1 MIRIIFFVIQII
13 LTIALVSFILS
24 NNFVVSFDIGEYQ
37 YSFSS
42 NLFFA
47 IIGTILIILYFVQY
61 IFFKTRFT
69 FQKYLFLNKYK
80 RLQKG
85 YNYFVDAMIAIANKD
100 HKLAI
105 SSNNKMDNYIKDDPG
120 LSLLLKSEVLKIEKK
135 YDQLSKVYEEMIK
148 KKSTQTLGYRGLME
162 QNLKNQD
169 FHHAFIYGEKLFSL
183 NPQIEKLYETLVQ
196 IISKTR
202 NWNQLVVI
210 SDKAYSKRIINE
222 ETAKENKSIAFYEI
236 AKIKMHSDV
245 NDSLNFIQKAMKLK
259 RNFSPYVKLY
269 LEILLLNDKLAHT
282 KKIIK
287 KFWVEKP
294 SSSLRNVITS
304 ILKTNNLDNIDFIQY
319 IIDKNINN
327 IESKKL
333 LVDFAIYL
341 NQWNIARNN
350 IKGLIGANPTQE
362 ICLFM
367 ADIELGEF
375 NDIQK
380 SESWKLRAQNAELEY
395 FWICNITNMS
405 QKNWSALS
413 DSGYFNSLEWRR
425 PKMLNQNLYTK

>member
-24 NNFVVSFDIGEYQ
+24 NNFVVSFDIGDYQ

-148 KKSTQTLGYRGLME
+148 KKNTQTLGYRGLME

-245 NDSLNFIQKAMKLK
+245 NDSLNFMQKAMRLK
-259 RNFSPYVKLY
+259 RNFPPYIKLY
-269 LEILLLNDKLAHT
+269 LEILLLNDKLAQT

-319 IIDKNINN
+319 IVDKNINN

>member
-1 MIRIIFFVIQII
+1 LIRIIFFVIQII

-148 KKSTQTLGYRGLME
+148 KQNTQTLGYRGLME

-245 NDSLNFIQKAMKLK
+245 NDSLNFMQKAMRLK
-259 RNFSPYVKLY
+259 RNFPPYIKLY
-269 LEILLLNDKLAHT
+269 LEILLLNDKLAQT

-319 IIDKNINN
+319 IVDKNINN

>member
-47 IIGTILIILYFVQY
+47 IIGTILIILYFIQY

-105 SSNNKMDNYIKDDPG
+105 SSNNKMDSYIKDDPG
-120 LSLLLKSEVLKIEKK
+120 LSLLLKSEVFKIEKK

-148 KKSTQTLGYRGLME
+148 KTNTQTLGYRGLME

-245 NDSLNFIQKAMKLK
+245 NDSLNFMQKAMRLK
-259 RNFSPYVKLY
+259 RNFPPYIKLY
-269 LEILLLNDKLAHT
+269 LEILLLNDKLAQT

-319 IIDKNINN
+319 IVDKNINN

>member
-148 KKSTQTLGYRGLME
+148 KKNTQTLGYRGLME

-245 NDSLNFIQKAMKLK
+245 NDSLNFMQKAMRLK
-259 RNFSPYVKLY
+259 RNFPPYIKLY
-269 LEILLLNDKLAHT
+269 LEILLLNDKLAQT

-319 IIDKNINN
+319 IVDKNINN

-413 DSGYFNSLEWRR
+413 DSGYFNSLEWKR

>member
-24 NNFVVSFDIGEYQ
+24 NNFIVSFDIGEYQ

-202 NWNQLVVI
+202 NWNQLVEI

-222 ETAKENKSIAFYEI
+222 ETKKENKSIAFYEI

-245 NDSLNFIQKAMKLK
+245 KDSLNFIQKAMKLK
-259 RNFSPYVKLY
+259 RNFPPYIKLY
-269 LEILLLNDKLAHT
+269 LEILLLNNNLAKI

-304 ILKTNNLDNIDFIQY
+304 ILKTNNLDNIEFIQH
-319 IIDKNINN
+319 IVDKNINN

-333 LVDFAIYL
+333 LIDFAIYL

-367 ADIELGEF
+367 ADIEMGEF

-380 SESWKLRAQNAELEY
+380 SESWKLRAQNAELEC

-413 DSGYFNSLEWRR
+413 DSGYFNSLEWKR

>member
-148 KKSTQTLGYRGLME
+148 KKNTQTLGYRGLME

-196 IISKTR
+196 IISKTK

-222 ETAKENKSIAFYEI
+222 IITKENKSIAFYEI

-245 NDSLNFIQKAMKLK
+245 NDSLNFMQKAMRLK
-259 RNFSPYVKLY
+259 RNFPPYIKLY
-269 LEILLLNDKLAHT
+269 LEILLLNDKLAQT

-319 IIDKNINN
+319 IVDKNINN

>member
-1 MIRIIFFVIQII
+1 VIQII

-47 IIGTILIILYFVQY
+47 IIGTILVILYFVQY

-148 KKSTQTLGYRGLME
+148 KKNTQTLGYRGLME

-222 ETAKENKSIAFYEI
+222 ETTKENKSIAFYEI

-245 NDSLNFIQKAMKLK
+245 NDSLNFMQKAMRLK
-259 RNFSPYVKLY
+259 RNFPPYIKLY
-269 LEILLLNDKLAHT
+269 LEILLLNDKLAQT

-319 IIDKNINN
+319 IVDKNINN

-413 DSGYFNSLEWRR
+413 DSGYFNSLEWKR

>member
-13 LTIALVSFILS
+13 LTIALVSVILS

-42 NLFFA
+42 NIFFA

-148 KKSTQTLGYRGLME
+148 KKNTQTLGYRGLME

-245 NDSLNFIQKAMKLK
+245 NDSLNFMQKAMRLK
-259 RNFSPYVKLY
+259 RNFPPYIKLY
-269 LEILLLNDKLAHT
+269 LEILLLNDKLAQT

-319 IIDKNINN
+319 IVDKNINN

>member
-1 MIRIIFFVIQII
+1 MIRLIFFVIQII
-13 LTIALVSFILS
+13 LIIALVSFILS

-105 SSNNKMDNYIKDDPG
+105 SSNNKMDSYIKDDPG

-135 YDQLSKVYEEMIK
+135 YDQLAKVYEEMIK
-148 KKSTQTLGYRGLME
+148 KKNTQTLGYRGLME

-245 NDSLNFIQKAMKLK
+245 NDSLNFMQKAMRLK
-259 RNFSPYVKLY
+259 RNFPPYIKLY
-269 LEILLLNDKLAHT
+269 LEILLLNDKLAQT

-319 IIDKNINN
+319 IVDKNINN

>member
-13 LTIALVSFILS
+13 LTIALVSIILS

-42 NLFFA
+42 NIFFA

-183 NPQIEKLYETLVQ
+183 NPQIEKLYQTLVQ

-245 NDSLNFIQKAMKLK
+245 NDSLNFMQKAMRLK
-259 RNFSPYVKLY
+259 RNFPPYIKLY
-269 LEILLLNDKLAHT
+269 LEILLLNDKLAQT

-319 IIDKNINN
+319 IVDKNINN

>member
-1 MIRIIFFVIQII
+1 MRKLIFFIFQILIIFG
-13 LTIALVSFILS
+13 LVSFILS
-24 NNFVVSFDIGEYQ
+24 NNFIISFDIREYQ

-47 IIGTILIILYFVQY
+47 TIGMLLIILYLVQY

-85 YNYFVDAMIAIANKD
+85 YNYFADAMIAIANKD

-105 SSNNKMDNYIKDDPG
+105 SSNNKMDNYLKDNPG

-135 YDQLSKVYEEMIK
+135 YDQLMNVYEEMIK
-148 KKSTQTLGYRGLME
+148 KKNTETLGYRGLME
-162 QNLKNQD
+162 QNLKKQD
-169 FHHAFIYGEKLFSL
+169 LHHAFIYGEKLFSL

-196 IISKTR
+196 IVSKTK
-202 NWNQLVVI
+202 NWNQLVLI
-210 SDKAYSKRIINE
+210 SDKAYSKRVIKESI
-222 ETAKENKSIAFYEI
+222 ASENKSIAYYEI
-236 AKIKMHSDV
+236 AKIKMHSDRK
-245 NDSLNFIQKAMKLK
+245 DSLKFIQKAMNLK
-259 RNFSPYVKLY
+259 RSFPPYIKLY
-269 LEILLLNDKLAHT
+269 LEILLLSNNLIEI

-294 SSSLRNVITS
+294 SSALRNVFTEV
-304 ILKTNNLDNIDFIQY
+304 LKDNNLDNIDFIEY
-319 IIDKNINN
+319 IIDKNISNS
-327 IESKKL
+327 ESKKL

-341 NQWNIARNN
+341 NQWSIARNN
-350 IKGLIGANPTQE
+350 IKGLIGTNPSRE

-395 FWICNITNMS
+395 LWICNTTNMF
-405 QKNWSALS
+405 QKNWTALS
-413 DSGYFNSLEWRR
+413 ESGYFNSLEWRR
-425 PKMLNQNLYTK
+425 PKMLNQNIYTQ

>member
-1 MIRIIFFVIQII
+1 
-13 LTIALVSFILS
+13 
-24 NNFVVSFDIGEYQ
+24 
-37 YSFSS
+37 
-42 NLFFA
+42 
-47 IIGTILIILYFVQY
+47 
-61 IFFKTRFT
+61 
-69 FQKYLFLNKYK
+69 
-80 RLQKG
+80 
-85 YNYFVDAMIAIANKD
+85 
-100 HKLAI
+100 
-105 SSNNKMDNYIKDDPG
+105 MDNYVKDYPG

-148 KKSTQTLGYRGLME
+148 KKNTQTLGYRGLME

-245 NDSLNFIQKAMKLK
+245 NDSLNFMQKAMRLK
-259 RNFSPYVKLY
+259 RNFPPYIKLY
-269 LEILLLNDKLAHT
+269 LEILLLNDKLAQT

-294 SSSLRNVITS
+294 SSSLRNAITS

-319 IIDKNINN
+319 IVDKNINN

-341 NQWNIARNN
+341 NQGNIARNN

-413 DSGYFNSLEWRR
+413 DSGYFNSLEWKR

>member
-1 MIRIIFFVIQII
+1 MIRLVIFLIQISI
-13 LTIALVSFILS
+13 IIGIVSIVIS
-24 NNFVVSFDIGEYQ
+24 NTFVVSFDIGEYQ

-42 NLFFA
+42 NLFFS
-47 IIGTILIILYFVQY
+47 LIAFLLVILYIIQY
-61 IFFKTRFT
+61 IFFKTRFS
-69 FQKYLFLNKYK
+69 FQRYLFVQKYK

-105 SSNNKMDNYIKDDPG
+105 SSNNKMDSYIKDDPG
-120 LSLLLKSEVLKIEKK
+120 LSLLLKSEVFKIEKK

-148 KKSTQTLGYRGLME
+148 KTNTQTLGYRGLME

-245 NDSLNFIQKAMKLK
+245 NDSLNFMQKAMRLK
-259 RNFSPYVKLY
+259 RNFPPYIKLY
-269 LEILLLNDKLAHT
+269 LEILLLNDKLAQT

-319 IIDKNINN
+319 IVDKNINN

>member
-148 KKSTQTLGYRGLME
+148 KQNTQTLGYRGLME

-245 NDSLNFIQKAMKLK
+245 NDSLNFMQKAMRLK
-259 RNFSPYVKLY
+259 RNFPPYIKLY
-269 LEILLLNDKLAHT
+269 LEILLLNDKLAQT

-319 IIDKNINN
+319 IVDKNINN

-413 DSGYFNSLEWRR
+413 DSGYFNSLEWKR

>member
-148 KKSTQTLGYRGLME
+148 KQNTQTLGYRGLME

-245 NDSLNFIQKAMKLK
+245 NDSLNFMQKAMRLK
-259 RNFSPYVKLY
+259 RNFPPYIKLY
-269 LEILLLNDKLAHT
+269 LEILLLNDKLAQT

-319 IIDKNINN
+319 IVDKNINN

>member
-24 NNFVVSFDIGEYQ
+24 NNFVVSFDIGDYQ

-148 KKSTQTLGYRGLME
+148 KKNTQTLGYRGLME

-245 NDSLNFIQKAMKLK
+245 NDSLNFMQKAMRLK
-259 RNFSPYVKLY
+259 RNFPPYIKLY
-269 LEILLLNDKLAHT
+269 LEILLLNDKLAQT

-319 IIDKNINN
+319 IVDKNINN

-413 DSGYFNSLEWRR
+413 DSGYFNSLEWKR

>member
-1 MIRIIFFVIQII
+1 LRKLIFFVLQILI
-13 LTIALVSFILS
+13 IFGVVSFVVS
-24 NNFVVSFDIGEYQ
+24 NQFIVSFDIGEYQ

-42 NLFFA
+42 NLLFVT
-47 IIGTILIILYFVQY
+47 IGLLLIILYLLQY

-69 FQKYLFLNKYK
+69 FQKYLFLNKQK

-85 YNYFVDAMIAIANKD
+85 YNYFADAMIAIANKD

-105 SSNNKMDNYIKDDPG
+105 SSNNKMDHYLRDNPG

-135 YDQLSKVYEEMIK
+135 YDQLTNVYEEMIK
-148 KKSTQTLGYRGLME
+148 KKNTETLGYRGLME

-196 IISKTR
+196 IVSKTK
-202 NWNQLVVI
+202 NWNQLVLV
-210 SDKAYSKRIINE
+210 SDKAYSKRVITEN
-222 ETAKENKSIAFYEI
+222 TASENKSIAYYEI
-236 AKIKMHSDV
+236 AKIKMHSDKK
-245 NDSLNFIQKAMKLK
+245 DSLKYIQKAMKLK
-259 RNFSPYVKLY
+259 KSFPPYIKLY
-269 LEILLLNDKLAHT
+269 LEILLLNDNLIQI

-294 SSSLRNVITS
+294 SSSLRIVITE
-304 ILKTNNLDNIDFIQY
+304 ILKEKNLDNIDFIKY
-319 IIDKNINN
+319 IVDKNINN
-327 IESKKL
+327 SESKKL

-341 NQWNIARNN
+341 NQWSMARNN
-350 IKGLIGANPTQE
+350 IKGLIGTNPSQE

-380 SESWKLRAQNAELEY
+380 SESWKLRAQNAELE
-395 FWICNITNMS
+395 FLWICNITNML
-405 QKNWSALS
+405 QKNWTALS
-413 DSGYFNSLEWRR
+413 ESGYFNSLEWRR
-425 PKMLNQNLYTK
+425 PKMLNQNIYTK

>member
-47 IIGTILIILYFVQY
+47 IIGTILVILYFVQY

-148 KKSTQTLGYRGLME
+148 KKNTQTLGYRGLME

-245 NDSLNFIQKAMKLK
+245 NDSLNFMQKAMRLK
-259 RNFSPYVKLY
+259 RNFPPYIKLY
-269 LEILLLNDKLAHT
+269 LEILLLNDKLAQT

-319 IIDKNINN
+319 IVDKNINN

>member
-24 NNFVVSFDIGEYQ
+24 NNFVVSFDIGYYQ

-148 KKSTQTLGYRGLME
+148 KKNTETLGYRGLME

-236 AKIKMHSDV
+236 AKIKMHSDI

-259 RNFSPYVKLY
+259 KNFPPYIKLY
-269 LEILLLNDKLAHT
+269 LEILLLNDKLAQT

-294 SSSLRNVITS
+294 SYSLRKVITS

-319 IIDKNINN
+319 IVDKNINN

-341 NQWNIARNN
+341 NQLNIARNN

>member
-1 MIRIIFFVIQII
+1 M
-13 LTIALVSFILS
+13 SFILS
-24 NNFVVSFDIGEYQ
+24 NNFIVSFDIGEYQ

-47 IIGTILIILYFVQY
+47 FIGTILIILYFVQY
-61 IFFKTRFT
+61 IFFKTRFSL
-69 FQKYLFLNKYK
+69 QRYLFLNKYK

-105 SSNNKMDNYIKDDPG
+105 SSNNKMDSYIKDNPG

-148 KKSTQTLGYRGLME
+148 KKNTETLGYRGLME

-196 IISKTR
+196 IISKTK

-222 ETAKENKSIAFYEI
+222 IITKENKSIAFYEI
-236 AKIKMHSDV
+236 AKIKMHSDI

-259 RNFSPYVKLY
+259 KNFPPYIKLY
-269 LEILLLNDKLAHT
+269 LEILLLNDNLAQI

-287 KFWVEKP
+287 KFWIEKP

-319 IIDKNINN
+319 IVDKNINN
-327 IESKKL
+327 LESKKL

-341 NQWNIARNN
+341 NQWHIARSN
-350 IKGLIGANPTQE
+350 IKGLIGSNPTQE

-367 ADIELGEF
+367 ADIEMGEF

-380 SESWKLRAQNAELEY
+380 SESWKLRAQNAELES
-395 FWICNITNMS
+395 FWICNITNIS